1 MPKKINFEVKT
12 MDIRN
17 GNLVTL
23 RDLQSRWGI
32 SAATIRN
39 WRKRGLRAYRIGRRL
54 YLGQEDTLDFIIN
67 RNGVNGI
74 KTRKRKDS
82 ETPVA

>member
-1 MPKKINFEVKT
+1 MENT
-12 MDIRN
+12 GN

-32 SAATIRN
+32 STATIRN

-82 ETPVA
+82 GTPAA